1 MKYNHE
7 IIHNGKPNLKN
18 MSKTEFNI
26 FCKSLLDILIAE
38 TPKQAERP
46 PPEKKDGEIF
56 NSCKNCDL

>member
-1 MKYNHE
+1 MKQNHE

-18 MSKTEFNI
+18 MSRTELNV

-46 PPEKKDGEIF
+46 PPEKDDK
-56 NSCKNCDL
+56 NSNYTASLCN